1 MKSFFLKDKKNF
13 DGCISPPSYPWFLLK
28 TNLIISHWSVM
39 PQLLKVTMK
48 EVKKESTTT
57 EWVSVTR
64 GNETFTKHHT
74 RNTIQKYYPTCS
86 TYLLWLWFSNVDL
99 DSRQPFLDERPDE
112 RPLNTCL
119 NHLTHYRLYK
129 LLYLSSSWNMKHVH
143 QFSQEGDTRKQ
154 PKLFTMAIC
163 LLGAFFLPFLIN
175 LIPAY

>member
-1 MKSFFLKDKKNF
+1 MVHSRNKWLRKKSKR
-13 DGCISPPSYPWFLLK
+13 S
-28 TNLIISHWSVM
+28 
-39 PQLLKVTMK
+39 QLLRNEYRGHEAMK
-48 EVKKESTTT
+48 LLPNLYHLALEYHVA
-57 EWVSVTR
+57 
-64 GNETFTKHHT
+64 HHT
-74 RNTIQKYYPTCS
+74 RDTIQLAV

-129 LLYLSSSWNMKHVH
+129 HLSSSRETWSMRVH
-143 QFSQEGDTRKQ
+143 QFSQERDTRKQ